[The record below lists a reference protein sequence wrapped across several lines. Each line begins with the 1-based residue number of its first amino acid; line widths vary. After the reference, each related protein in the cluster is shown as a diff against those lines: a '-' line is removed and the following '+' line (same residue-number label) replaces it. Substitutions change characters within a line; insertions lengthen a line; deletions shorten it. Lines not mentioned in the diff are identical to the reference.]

1 MIGWLNAKATARKKA
16 GALFHSHADFH
27 CQSFAVWRSTTTPPQ
42 LPRRAVVWPMEAR
55 LWAATDEKTEERL
68 AYVGVYVDD
77 VLVVGSDAILTEMME
92 RLTTVL

>member
-1 MIGWLNAKATARKKA
+1 
-16 GALFHSHADFH
+16 
-27 CQSFAVWRSTTTPPQ
+27 
-42 LPRRAVVWPMEAR
+42 MEAR